1 MTTIFRIE
9 TFLLALGFLV
19 YVVRTVN
26 KKKLQM
32 RFSVVWILVALGLMV
47 MALFPGLVFWITE
60 LAGMETPANFLYLCA
75 IFLLLVLCF
84 SHTVQLSRQA
94 EQIKALTQQLA
105 IRDHLREEAEWKK

>member
-1 MTTIFRIE
+1 MTAIFRVE
-9 TFLLALGFLV
+9 TFLLALGFLA

-32 RFSVVWILVALGLMV
+32 RFSVVWIGLAVGLMV
-47 MALFPGLVFWITE
+47 MALWPGLVFWLTE

-105 IRDHLREEAEWKK
+105 IREHLREEAEWKK